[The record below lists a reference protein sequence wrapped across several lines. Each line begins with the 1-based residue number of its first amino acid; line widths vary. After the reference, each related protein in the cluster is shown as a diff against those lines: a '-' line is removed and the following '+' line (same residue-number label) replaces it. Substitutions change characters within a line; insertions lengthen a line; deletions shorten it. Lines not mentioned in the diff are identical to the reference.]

1 VRVGVAAFGSRLGS
15 WGGLNVYTRSLVEAL
30 AQYGTSHTFVVLVS
44 DRAAD
49 FWTDREWPANIRFE
63 KILDHAPAATIL
75 VRGWRYARRRLG
87 LRLTPDQGEDYV
99 ARRIE
104 HLRLDLLHYPET
116 LIYPLSVG
124 TPCVLTV
131 FDLQQEYY
139 PQFFTASELA
149 WRQKTYRASV
159 DKAARLI
166 VPTLFTS
173 RTLAEKY
180 QTPKDKVKHIP
191 VGIGASFTRVTP
203 DEVAR
208 VRGRYRL
215 PERFLYYP
223 ANPWPHKNHARL
235 MAALRIYRAR
245 HEDCPWLVLS
255 GRLRHERR
263 DTISLAVAAGVA
275 DRVIDLDFVPQQD
288 LPALYSAATLM
299 VFPSLFEGFGIPL
312 IEAMACGCPV
322 VAADA
327 TTIPEVTNG
336 AALLFDP
343 LDPEAMAR
351 AIHTGLNE
359 PQLTADLVKRGRQQI
374 GRFDWQRIV
383 ADTIRVYEEAVG
395 ADLRAALSTASRG
408 HAGAEAQTRTS

>member
-1 VRVGVAAFGSRLGS
+1 
-15 WGGLNVYTRSLVEAL
+15 
-30 AQYGTSHTFVVLVS
+30 LVS
-44 DRAAD
+44 DSAAD
-49 FWTDREWPANIRFE
+49 FWADREWPANIRFE
-63 KILDHAPAATIL
+63 RILDHAPPATIL

-87 LRLTPDQGEDYV
+87 LPVTPDQGEDYV
-99 ARRIE
+99 AKRIE

-116 LIYPLSVG
+116 LIYPLSVS
-124 TPCVLTV
+124 TPCVLTF

-149 WRQKTYRASV
+149 WREKTYRASV

-180 QTPKDKVKHIP
+180 QTPQGKMKHIS
-191 VGIGASFTRVTP
+191 VGIGASFTRATP
-203 DEVAR
+203 DEMAR
-208 VRGRYRL
+208 VREKYRL

-235 MAALRIYRAR
+235 MAALRIYRAQ

-255 GRLRHERR
+255 GRLRQERR
-263 DTISLAVAAGVA
+263 DVVSLAIAAGVA
-275 DRVIDLDFVPQQD
+275 DRVIDLDFVPKQD
-288 LPALYSAATLM
+288 VPALYSAAALM

-312 IEAMACGCPV
+312 IEAMACGCPIA
-322 VAADA
+322 AADA

-351 AIHTGLNE
+351 AIHTGLSE
-359 PQLTADLVKRGRQQI
+359 PELMADLVKRGRQQA

-395 ADLRAALSTASRG
+395 ADFQAAFSIASRG
-408 HAGAEAQTRTS
+408 RAGAEA